1 MIKFEAK
8 LKQLKMKKQILL
20 FCSIVHFF
28 CVQAISINVPASGTL
43 GSLIPDNKITE
54 LIVTGYI
61 DARDVIFIFNEL
73 NNLQQ
78 LDLSGVKIL
87 EYNADG
93 GAYSYP
99 ADVMPEYSFYNS
111 YTSSGKPSLK
121 SVVLPTSITAIGL
134 RAFENC
140 SGLTSII
147 IPAGVNTIGRS
158 AFQNCTELKSLV
170 IPNAVTNIGVR
181 AFEYCTKLEKLTISS
196 SISSIGE
203 YAFSNCE
210 ELVSI
215 TALAVNPVDISKSK
229 SVFENGNA
237 KCILT
242 VPAGSEKF
250 YRIAAQWQDFVKIE
264 EQK

>member
-8 LKQLKMKKQILL
+8 LKQHKMKKQILL
-20 FCSIVHFF
+20 FYCLVHFF
-28 CVQAISINVPASGTL
+28 CAHAISINVPASGTL

-54 LIVTGYI
+54 LTVTGYI

-73 NNLQQ
+73 NNLQK
-78 LDLSGVKIL
+78 LDLSEVKIL

-121 SVVLPTSITAIGL
+121 AVVLPSSITAIGL

-140 SGLTSII
+140 SGLISII
-147 IPAGVNTIGRS
+147 IPAGVTSIGRS
-158 AFQNCTELKSLV
+158 AFQNCTELKSIVL
-170 IPNAVTNIGVR
+170 PNAVTSIGNR

-196 SISSIGE
+196 SVSSIGE
-203 YAFSNCE
+203 YAFRDCE

-215 TALAVNPVDISKSK
+215 TALAVTPVDISKSK
-229 SVFENGNA
+229 SVFENVNP
-237 KCILT
+237 KCVLT
-242 VPAGSEKF
+242 VPNGSDKM
-250 YRIAAQWQDFVKIE
+250 YRVAAQWQDFVKIE

>member
-1 MIKFEAK
+1 
-8 LKQLKMKKQILL
+8 MKKAFLL
-20 FCSIVHFF
+20 FFSFVSFF
-28 CVQAISINVPASGTL
+28 YAQAISINVTASGMR

-54 LIVTGYI
+54 LTGTGYI

-78 LDLSGVKIL
+78 LDLSEVKIL

-121 SVVLPTSITAIGL
+121 SVVLPSSITAIGL

-170 IPNAVTNIGVR
+170 IPNAVTSIGIR

-196 SISSIGE
+196 SVSSIGE
-203 YAFSNCE
+203 YAFRDCE
-210 ELVSI
+210 GLVSI
-215 TALAVNPVDISKSK
+215 TALAVTPVDISKSK
-229 SVFENGNA
+229 SVFENVNP

-242 VPAGSEKF
+242 VPAGSEKL
-250 YRIAAQWQDFVKIE
+250 YRTAVQWQDFVKIE
-264 EQK
+264 ELK